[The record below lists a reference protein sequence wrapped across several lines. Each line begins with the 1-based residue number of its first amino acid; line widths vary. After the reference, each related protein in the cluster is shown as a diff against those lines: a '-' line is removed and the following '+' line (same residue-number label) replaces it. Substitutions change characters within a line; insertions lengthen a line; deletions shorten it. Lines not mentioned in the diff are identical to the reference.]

1 VGRHSIPDPGD
12 PLGGPGEERP
22 ARQGRRRR
30 ADGGPRGVST
40 GVIAAVATVVALVTA
55 VILWQFFG
63 DALSRRA
70 GQAAGQC
77 LAGTDTVPVVADAS
91 IAEQVREFA
100 GRFNDETGPVGDT
113 CVEVVVTEAESDAV
127 VTGLT
132 GTWSADAGE
141 QPALWIPASS
151 VSPARLQ
158 AAVGPQVV
166 SDARSLA
173 TSPVTL
179 AVRPQLRDALGT
191 LGWPAL
197 PGLQTNPTALDGL
210 GLPDWGSLRLALPSV
225 GGADS
230 AYLVAEAVA
239 ATSAP
244 PGSPVTS
251 GLAAAGAV
259 LAGAPRLSENTEDTA
274 WNALIDDG
282 DPAVAP
288 VHALAITE
296 QQLYRRATALPDAPA
311 RVAAW
316 FPGGPSAVADYPAV
330 LLAGPWLTEEQV
342 TAASQFARFIRQ
354 EPQQTELAEAGFRV
368 EGAQPLPN
376 DVVAF
381 GPLGDRLA
389 PVADAERAAVASAA
403 APAAVATTTV
413 MLNAALGGEEDGT
426 SRLDA
431 VTAALRNRVAALP
444 GGAAVGLWTFNGVG
458 SGSVVATGPLA
469 DPVDG
474 RPRST
479 LLTGALDG
487 LGPQGSGG
495 VSFTTLRLVYADAL
509 ANYRPGQRNSVLVVT
524 QGPHTD
530 RSLDG
535 PGLQEFVRSSFDP
548 NRPVAIDVVTF
559 AGDPDRP
566 TWEAV
571 AQLSGGGYTEVP
583 GAQSPD
589 LVVAV
594 SRGLA

>member
-251 GLAAAGAV
+251 
-259 LAGAPRLSENTEDTA
+259 APSSRMR
-274 WNALIDDG
+274 
-282 DPAVAP
+282 P
-288 VHALAITE
+288 
-296 QQLYRRATALPDAPA
+296 
-311 RVAAW
+311 
-316 FPGGPSAVADYPAV
+316 
-330 LLAGPWLTEEQV
+330 
-342 TAASQFARFIRQ
+342 
-354 EPQQTELAEAGFRV
+354 
-368 EGAQPLPN
+368 
-376 DVVAF
+376 
-381 GPLGDRLA
+381 
-389 PVADAERAAVASAA
+389 
-403 APAAVATTTV
+403 
-413 MLNAALGGEEDGT
+413 ALGVSNPA
-426 SRLDA
+426 SR
-431 VTAALRNRVAALP
+431 
-444 GGAAVGLWTFNGVG
+444 
-458 SGSVVATGPLA
+458 
-469 DPVDG
+469 
-474 RPRST
+474 
-479 LLTGALDG
+479 
-487 LGPQGSGG
+487 
-495 VSFTTLRLVYADAL
+495 
-509 ANYRPGQRNSVLVVT
+509 RNSVVLP
-524 QGPHTD
+524 QPDGPSRVKNSPPPMVKYTPSSARTPAAPWPKVFDTACTSIIGPPPPVCTD
-530 RSLDG
+530 GRCCARPGRFCKRSLALRRITPRRCPAHG
-535 PGLQEFVRSSFDP
+535 
-548 NRPVAIDVVTF
+548 RPATGRASPVLPPVPL
-559 AGDPDRP
+559 PDH
-566 TWEAV
+566 
-571 AQLSGGGYTEVP
+571 
-583 GAQSPD
+583 
-589 LVVAV
+589 
-594 SRGLA
+594 